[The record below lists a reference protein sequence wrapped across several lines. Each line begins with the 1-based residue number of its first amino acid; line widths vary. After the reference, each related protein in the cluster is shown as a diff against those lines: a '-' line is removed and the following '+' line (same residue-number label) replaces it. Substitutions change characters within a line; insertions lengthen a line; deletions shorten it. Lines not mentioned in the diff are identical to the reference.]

1 MKEIMTFKSG
11 KFYFCDIYDNALINN
26 LLVRAVV
33 LNETVVDLPI
43 LPELSSRLEPD
54 IMYSSISG
62 TAMIEGNPII
72 GEDVKRIA
80 EGEDIVSYTQKD
92 KQEIKNLINA
102 YNWLTGITPSEEP
115 FILTE
120 EIIKE
125 LHKIITNNVPH
136 ENNIP
141 GQYRN
146 EIVYVGDI
154 AHGGKYTPPKILADI
169 KNIMTEF
176 VAWINSD
183 EIKKLNPF
191 IRSALAHYH
200 FCLIHPFGDGNGRTS
215 RIIEALLLQ
224 TSNVKYVPREL
235 SNYYYRNVDDY
246 YIAFSKSIKL
256 KKDVTPFLEFMLK
269 ASIESLQGI
278 KESIIFFIRK
288 FTLRD
293 YFAFE
298 KTHKRITRRQF
309 ELLLLLLDNHI
320 GFTLKDLQEK
330 SPFLVLYNKV
340 STQTARRDI
349 KKLADKNILHVL
361 NDNKYYLNLRAL
373 G

>member
-1 MKEIMTFKSG
+1 MTFKSG
-11 KFYFCDIYDNALINN
+11 KFYFCDIYNEALINN
-26 LLVRAVV
+26 LLVHAVV

-72 GEDVKRIA
+72 EEDVKRIA

-102 YNWLTGITPSEEP
+102 YNWLSGIEPSGEP

-120 EIIKE
+120 EIVKE
-125 LHKIITNNVPH
+125 LHNIITINIPH

-146 EIVYVGDI
+146 KIVYVGDM

-169 KNIMTEF
+169 KNLMAEF
-176 VAWINSD
+176 VIWINSD
-183 EIKKLNPF
+183 DIKRLNPF
-191 IRSALAHYH
+191 LRAALAHYH

-246 YIAFSKSIKL
+246 YISFSKSIKL

-269 ASIESLQGI
+269 ASIESLQSI

-293 YFAFE
+293 YYAFE
-298 KTHKRITRRQF
+298 KKHKRITKRQF

-330 SPFLVLYNKV
+330 SPFSILYNKV
-340 STQTARRDI
+340 STQTARRDL
-349 KKLADKNILHVL
+349 KKLTDRNILHVL
-361 NDNKYYLNLRAL
+361 DNNKYYLNLRTL